1 MSDITP
7 YDVYSAVKNAL
18 SGESTFYGRFYRQL
32 RLDQGQQRANKEYR
46 INQPTRYWGHM
57 SVPGGGPSIS
67 AITNETT
74 LDRVFDIYKYGI
86 DSYGNMYCLYKQYD
100 SDIVRDMAV
109 RGGLSY
115 KYKQSTPG
123 SLWIRLKNH
132 PLAFPAFSG
141 RYPNVYM
148 ETTNKRHVAFANL
161 LNLRDW
167 NA

>member
-1 MSDITP
+1 
-7 YDVYSAVKNAL
+7 
-18 SGESTFYGRFYRQL
+18 
-32 RLDQGQQRANKEYR
+32 
-46 INQPTRYWGHM
+46 
-57 SVPGGGPSIS
+57 
-67 AITNETT
+67 
-74 LDRVFDIYKYGI
+74 
-86 DSYGNMYCLYKQYD
+86 MYCLYKQYD
-100 SDIVRDMAV
+100 SDIVLDTVV